1 MARGHENIIPY
12 RFRSAEEARE
22 SGRKGGK
29 ASGESRRRKADF
41 RKALNAILTSEV
53 YHPDWTPFLEAQGI
67 DSTVEAVVNAAMIAE
82 AMRGNVKAY
91 EAIAKYSGQSDRT
104 EADQEEQRVRMAA
117 AKAKNGQ
124 EEAEEE
130 QDDGFMD
137 ALKGSAAEDWGEFSG
152 TREPE
157 EEGVENDEGQE
168 ESDI

>member
-1 MARGHENIIPY
+1 MARGHENLIPFNK
-12 RFRSAEEARE
+12 RTEDEQRKIRS
-22 SGRKGGK
+22 SGGK
-29 ASGESRRRKADF
+29 ASGESTRRKADF

-104 EADQEEQRVRMAA
+104 EADQEEQRVRTAA

-137 ALKGSAAEDWGEFSG
+137 ALKGSAAEDWGEFNG
-152 TREPE
+152 PGEPE
-157 EEGVENDEGQE
+157 EEGGEDDEGQE